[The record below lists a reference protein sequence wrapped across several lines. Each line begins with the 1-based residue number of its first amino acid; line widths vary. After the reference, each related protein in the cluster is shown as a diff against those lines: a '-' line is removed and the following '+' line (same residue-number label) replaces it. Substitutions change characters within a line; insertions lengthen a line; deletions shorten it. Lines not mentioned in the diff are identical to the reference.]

1 MSDAPIEPAAKGT
14 PDAPQPPDEFLVSAA
29 PHLADRQTTR
39 KIMYLVVIA
48 MLPMLLAA
56 GVFYRYHAI
65 VLTVVTVAACLATE
79 AVANAIRGR
88 KQDSLSDGSA
98 IVTGMILAFSLPP
111 AMNPYMAVIGGVV
124 AIGLAKAVF
133 GGLGQNLFNPAMV
146 GRAFLMACFPAAM
159 SIWTEPGTLAQIGGI
174 DVVTRATPLEA
185 ASNPAESVPSLYDL
199 FIGNVGGCLGETS
212 ALAALVGGLFLVF
225 RRVADWR
232 PVVGVLGSAF
242 VFALIAHAV
251 NPEKFEGP
259 LFHLTSGAMM
269 FGAFFIATDY
279 VGAPITP
286 WGRLIFGI
294 GVGVLV
300 MIIRLF
306 GKYPEGFMFAILIM
320 NALTPLIE
328 RWTIPTP
335 FGGHVVT
342 QRK

>member
-1 MSDAPIEPAAKGT
+1 
-14 PDAPQPPDEFLVSAA
+14 
-29 PHLADRQTTR
+29 
-39 KIMYLVVIA
+39 
-48 MLPMLLAA
+48 MLDLM
-56 GVFYRYHAI
+56 
-65 VLTVVTVAACLATE
+65 
-79 AVANAIRGR
+79 
-88 KQDSLSDGSA
+88 D
-98 IVTGMILAFSLPP
+98 LAFERCSGKGARKLGLDRLSL
-111 AMNPYMAVIGGVV
+111 G
-124 AIGLAKAVF
+124 
-133 GGLGQNLFNPAMV
+133 
-146 GRAFLMACFPAAM
+146 
-159 SIWTEPGTLAQIGGI
+159 
-174 DVVTRATPLEA
+174 
-185 ASNPAESVPSLYDL
+185 
-199 FIGNVGGCLGETS
+199 
-212 ALAALVGGLFLVF
+212 
-225 RRVADWR
+225 
-232 PVVGVLGSAF
+232 
-242 VFALIAHAV
+242 LIAHAV